1 MKPKGKTRQPA
12 AVVSNPNLINDGLIL
27 SEKCKRDIAGGVTLF
42 LDYYL
47 AEFNRILET
56 ACREQP
62 DIIKDIAPIRDESA
76 GKRATARGQVKL
88 QTLYTVDAAIDKLVS
103 RLTVKFKEL
112 ERARREETDFL
123 PALATIFGR
132 FHQVVRQLRSR
143 HDGRP
148 TLDVGDEHDIR
159 DLTRALL
166 SLHFEEV
173 GTVTRT
179 PAYGTGEVTDFHLP
193 AEETVI
199 IVKKS
204 GEELRHRQVEEQI
217 TADIAHYA
225 EQPGCGTLVFFVY
238 DPDGMVAYPASL
250 ENHLS
255 TLSSDRLTVKVYINP
270 K

>member
-1 MKPKGKTRQPA
+1 MNAKGKPKQQTTA
-12 AVVSNPNLINDGLIL
+12 ASSPNLINDGLIL

-47 AEFNRILET
+47 AEFNRILE
-56 ACREQP
+56 AAHREQP
-62 DIIKDIAPIRDESA
+62 DIAQDIAPISDDSA
-76 GKRATARGQVKL
+76 GKRAPARSQAKL
-88 QTLYTVDAAIDKLVS
+88 QTLYAVDMAIDKLVS
-103 RLTVKFKEL
+103 RLTIKFKEL
-112 ERARREETDFL
+112 ERAHREEADFL
-123 PALATIFGR
+123 PVLATIFGR

-148 TLDVGDEHDIR
+148 TLDVGDEHDLR

-166 SLHFEEV
+166 ALHFAEV
-173 GTVTRT
+173 GAVVRK
-179 PAYGTGEVTDFHLP
+179 PAYGAGEVTDLQLP

-204 GEELRHRQVEEQI
+204 GEKLRHRQVEEQI

-225 EQPGCGTLVFFVY
+225 EQPGCGTLVCFVY

-250 ENHLS
+250 ESHLT
-255 TLSSDRLTVKVYINP
+255 TLSSNRLTVKVFISP